1 MVLLKKYQNTPRL
14 QKIVIP
20 QIDNQL
26 NGVEKNI
33 YNHQNISKVLIKI
46 VNNFNFLLV
55 LLGIRL
61 IIKNGLS
68 PLASL
73 ISTSLERKKVNKQRK
88 SSHYD

>member
-46 VNNFNFLLV
+46 VNNLGLL
-55 LLGIRL
+55 
-61 IIKNGLS
+61 
-68 PLASL
+68 
-73 ISTSLERKKVNKQRK
+73 
-88 SSHYD
+88 